1 MARPAYFVSGTK
13 KVSELLRE
21 LQTEHLQ
28 VAVVVDEY
36 GGTAGII
43 SIEDIIEDI
52 VGDISDEHEDEE
64 ASIVELGDERYLV
77 SGLLRVE
84 ELEKKLDAELSGD
97 GDYETVAG
105 LIFTSLGRIP
115 AVGAKV
121 RNNGW
126 LFDVERAD
134 RRRIYRVRVSRDP
147 EFGQEEEE
155 A

>member
-1 MARPAYFVSGTK
+1 
-13 KVSELLRE
+13 
-21 LQTEHLQ
+21 

-77 SGLLRVE
+77 TGLLRVE
-84 ELEKKLDAELSGD
+84 ELEKKLGADLSGG

-121 RNNGW
+121 RTDGW

-147 EFGQEEEE
+147 EHRREEEE
-155 A
+155 T